1 MIMGS
6 ACVAVD
12 GTGITAGCTYAA
24 IDRMATTLYHRSVAR
39 AKRDRAAILALKQS
53 WSVSARHQG
62 VGNMIQGND
71 QFGVT
76 LKRFRE
82 ARRVSQSK
90 LAERAGFDHSYVSR
104 LESGARTPTRDA
116 VQQLSDALELE
127 RIQQDELLASAGFL
141 PQEVSSLLSGEPEI
155 TDVLALLQN
164 TSVPDEYRQTMRQV
178 LRVIADQARLVLKDA
193 DRVSVA

>member
-1 MIMGS
+1 MI
-6 ACVAVD
+6 
-12 GTGITAGCTYAA
+12 
-24 IDRMATTLYHRSVAR
+24 RE
-39 AKRDRAAILALKQS
+39 
-53 WSVSARHQG
+53 
-62 VGNMIQGND
+62 ND
-71 QFGVT
+71 QFGAT

-82 ARRVSQSK
+82 TRRVSQSK

-127 RIQQDELLASAGFL
+127 RQQQDELLASAGFL

-164 TSVPDEYRQTMRQV
+164 TSMPDEYRQTMRQV
-178 LRVIADQARLVLKDA
+178 LRVIADQARLVLKDS
-193 DRVSVA
+193 DSVTVA